1 MRELTHCTGWICIT
15 AFIEIGNE
23 SLLQVLAV
31 FRECILG
38 GGKEGKEESWGR
50 RELREGRRERVG
62 GRGGGRELRGKGG
75 S

>member
-1 MRELTHCTGWICIT
+1 MRELTHCTGWVCIT

-38 GGKEGKEESWGR
+38 GGKEGG
-50 RELREGRRERVG
+50 RELGEGRRERVG
-62 GRGGGRELRGKGG
+62 GGKEGE